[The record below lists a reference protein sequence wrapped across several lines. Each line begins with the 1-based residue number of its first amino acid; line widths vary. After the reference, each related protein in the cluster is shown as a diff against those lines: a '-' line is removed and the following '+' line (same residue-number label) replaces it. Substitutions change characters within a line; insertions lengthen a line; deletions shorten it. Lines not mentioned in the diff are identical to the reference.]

1 MTADRRSI
9 VTTALAGLATLVML
23 NLSIAPALAQPGQG
37 RGGGGFG
44 IDPRAQDRTYH
55 FDDTNEDLP
64 YCVFASSKIS
74 RNTPA
79 PLIISLHGL
88 GAGPQIMCNSTA
100 VDLAEEGGYILA
112 APMGYNVGGW
122 YGSPVIRMDGRG
134 RGGRG
139 GDGQTTQGRGG
150 RGDGQAAAGRGTRG
164 GRGFNVGEQP
174 ENLAELSEKDVMNVL
189 AMVRQEFSVDPD
201 RIYLTGHSMGGAGTY
216 FLGSKHADIW
226 AAIAPVAPA
235 AFMMNDTRAQILQG
249 IKDAGVPMMVVQ
261 GDADEV
267 VSVDNARMWIE
278 TAKQLS
284 MDHEYV
290 ELPGVTHGPVITASQ
305 PHIYEF
311 FAKHSK

>member
-1 MTADRRSI
+1 MTSDRRSM
-9 VTTALAGLATLVML
+9 VTMALAGLTGLVML
-23 NLSIAPALAQPGQG
+23 SLGTVPALAQPGQG
-37 RGGGGFG
+37 RGGGFG
-44 IDPRAQDRTYH
+44 IDPRAEDRTYH
-55 FDDTNEDLP
+55 FADTNEDLP
-64 YCVFASSKIS
+64 YCLFASSKVS

-88 GAGPQIMCNSTA
+88 GASPQIMCNSTA

-122 YGSPVIRMDGRG
+122 YGSPVMRFDGPG

-139 GDGQTTQGRGG
+139 GDGQAARG
-150 RGDGQAAAGRGTRG
+150 RG

-189 AMVRQEFSVDPD
+189 AMVRQEFNVDPD

-216 FLGSKHADIW
+216 FLGSKHAGIW

-235 AFMMNDTRAQILQG
+235 AFLMNNTRGEILQG
-249 IKDAGVPMMVVQ
+249 IKNGGVPVMVVH
-261 GDADEV
+261 GDMDEAV
-267 VSVDNARMWIE
+267 PVTESHAW
-278 TAKQLS
+278 TAAMKD
-284 MDHEYV
+284 MGMEHEYV
-290 ELPGVTHGPVITASQ
+290 ELPGVTHGPVITLSQ
-305 PHIYEF
+305 EHIYEF

>member
-1 MTADRRSI
+1 MVTMT
-9 VTTALAGLATLVML
+9 VAGLAAFVML
-23 NLSIAPALAQPGQG
+23 SLGAAPALAQPGQG

-44 IDPRAQDRTYH
+44 LDPRAQDRTYH
-55 FDDTNEDLP
+55 FAETDEDLP
-64 YCVFASSKIS
+64 YCVFASSKVS

-88 GAGPQIMCNSTA
+88 GAGPQIMCNATA
-100 VDLAEEGGYILA
+100 VDLAEAGGYILA
-112 APMGYNVGGW
+112 APMGYNVSGW

-139 GDGQTTQGRGG
+139 ADGQAAQGRGG
-150 RGDGQAAAGRGTRG
+150 RGDGQAAEGRGARG
-164 GRGFNVGEQP
+164 GRGFGEQP

-189 AMVRQEFSVDPD
+189 AMVRNEFNVDPN

-216 FLGSKHADIW
+216 FLGSKHADVW

-235 AFMMNDTRAQILQG
+235 AFMMNGNRNQVLQG
-249 IKDAGVPMMVVQ
+249 IEDNGVPVMVVH

-267 VSVDNARMWIE
+267 VSVEESRTW
-278 TAKQLS
+278 TAAMKEMGMEHQ
-284 MDHEYV
+284 YV

-305 PHIYEF
+305 PYIYEF
-311 FAKHSK
+311 FGKHAK